1 MEKLTYNKKKFEC
14 LVSNI
19 LHKSGYEEKV
29 QLWLLENQSE
39 KKSHKK
45 KYITFDNI
53 EEDTIYGVSLNFW
66 NIEFD
71 IKVGKI
77 ESLLKTFITQFSS
90 KYKSIVIVD
99 GEFKN
104 ETKEEIRKNII
115 EKNQNRVS
123 DGLFY
128 TTLYGIGFWAIF
140 CRKADYKDLSGL
152 SEYLKSKGVPFR
164 NEWSEAC
171 WSFRFVINGSVEF
184 HNELLTNFKS
194 N

>member
-1 MEKLTYNKKKFEC
+1 MEKLTYNKIEFES
-14 LVSNI
+14 LVSDI
-19 LHKSGYEEKV
+19 LHVSGYEEIVK
-29 QLWLLENQSE
+29 LWLLENQSA
-39 KKSHKK
+39 KKSYEK
-45 KYITFDNI
+45 KYIPFIDI
-53 EEDTIYGVSLNFW
+53 EEDTIYGVSLNG

-90 KYKSIVIVD
+90 KYKSIVLSG
-99 GEFKN
+99 GEFKD
-104 ETKEEIRKNII
+104 ETKEDIRKNII
-115 EKNQNRVS
+115 SKNQNRVS

-152 SEYLKSKGVPFR
+152 SEYLKSKGVTFR

-171 WSFRFVINGSVEF
+171 WSFRFVICGSIEL
-184 HNELLTNFKS
+184 HNELLTNFTKR
-194 N
+194 